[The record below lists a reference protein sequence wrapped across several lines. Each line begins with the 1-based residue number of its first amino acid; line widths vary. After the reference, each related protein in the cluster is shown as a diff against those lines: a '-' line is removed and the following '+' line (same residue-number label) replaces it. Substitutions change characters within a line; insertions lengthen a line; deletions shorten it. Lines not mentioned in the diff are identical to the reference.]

1 MNNKNSKK
9 SNNKKNT
16 SKSIKNKNNKKVIK
30 NKECNKYFKTLFMFS
45 SLLNLL
51 LIILSLILIALYIKN
66 NNKIND
72 LNENINDLKK
82 SIIKKDNEKEPIK
95 EEVII
100 KNKATKIP
108 VLSYHRT
115 VTSDIKDK
123 YFKDNAW
130 VNDLDEV
137 SKELEFLYNNGWKT
151 IDLDEFYCWHNK
163 ECDYEEK
170 TFVITI
176 DDGDSEAYY
185 NLLPLF
191 EKYNFKATMFSI
203 GKEIP
208 EVTEELNEP
217 KRLKLGYDKI
227 LELRKNKSLL
237 QVESHTYNM
246 HHKSGKKKAVE
257 TLSYNELVQDFENN
271 KKYNFKY
278 LAYPYGIYTKDM
290 LKATSNSD
298 IKLAFK
304 IRDNKYATR
313 LDNKYEIARIEID
326 AFMKMDKFE
335 KIFEYAKG
343 E

>member
-51 LIILSLILIALYIKN
+51 LIILSLILIVLYIKN

-115 VTSDIKDK
+115 VTSDIRNK

-130 VNDLDEV
+130 VNDLEEV
-137 SKELEFLYNNGWKT
+137 SKELEYLYNNGWKT
-151 IDLDEFYCWHNK
+151 IDLDEFY
-163 ECDYEEK
+163 
-170 TFVITI
+170 
-176 DDGDSEAYY
+176 
-185 NLLPLF
+185 
-191 EKYNFKATMFSI
+191 
-203 GKEIP
+203 
-208 EVTEELNEP
+208 
-217 KRLKLGYDKI
+217 
-227 LELRKNKSLL
+227 
-237 QVESHTYNM
+237 
-246 HHKSGKKKAVE
+246 
-257 TLSYNELVQDFENN
+257 
-271 KKYNFKY
+271 
-278 LAYPYGIYTKDM
+278 
-290 LKATSNSD
+290 
-298 IKLAFK
+298 
-304 IRDNKYATR
+304 
-313 LDNKYEIARIEID
+313 
-326 AFMKMDKFE
+326 
-335 KIFEYAKG
+335 
-343 E
+343 

>member
-1 MNNKNSKK
+1 
-9 SNNKKNT
+9 
-16 SKSIKNKNNKKVIK
+16 
-30 NKECNKYFKTLFMFS
+30 
-45 SLLNLL
+45 
-51 LIILSLILIALYIKN
+51 
-66 NNKIND
+66 
-72 LNENINDLKK
+72 
-82 SIIKKDNEKEPIK
+82 
-95 EEVII
+95 
-100 KNKATKIP
+100 
-108 VLSYHRT
+108 
-115 VTSDIKDK
+115 
-123 YFKDNAW
+123 
-130 VNDLDEV
+130 
-137 SKELEFLYNNGWKT
+137 
-151 IDLDEFYCWHNK
+151 
-163 ECDYEEK
+163 
-170 TFVITI
+170 
-176 DDGDSEAYY
+176 
-185 NLLPLF
+185 
-191 EKYNFKATMFSI
+191 MFSI

-246 HHKSGKKKAVE
+246 HHKCGKKKAVE
-257 TLSYNELVQDFENN
+257 TLSYDELVEDFENN

-290 LKATSNSD
+290 LKVTSNSD

-326 AFMKMDKFE
+326 AFMKMDEFK

>member
-1 MNNKNSKK
+1 M
-9 SNNKKNT
+9 
-16 SKSIKNKNNKKVIK
+16 
-30 NKECNKYFKTLFMFS
+30 
-45 SLLNLL
+45 
-51 LIILSLILIALYIKN
+51 IILSLILIVLYIKN

-82 SIIKKDNEKEPIK
+82 SIIKKDNEKKPIK

-115 VTSDIKDK
+115 VTSDIRNK

-130 VNDLDEV
+130 VNDLEEV
-137 SKELEFLYNNGWKT
+137 SKELEYLYNNGWKT
-151 IDLDEFYCWHNK
+151 IDLDEFYCWYNK

-246 HHKSGKKKAVE
+246 HHKCGKKKAVE
-257 TLSYNELVQDFENN
+257 TLSYNELVEDFENN

-290 LKATSNSD
+290 LKVTSNSD

-313 LDNKYEIARIEID
+313 LFRKKCFYC
-326 AFMKMDKFE
+326 
-335 KIFEYAKG
+335 Y
-343 E
+343 